1 MRDFYRTKTSVGW
14 FFLICFVLLRSA
26 EAQEPKRTYTITGN
40 VVDGRTSEALVGA
53 NVSIRGTTLGSAT
66 DRDGKF
72 SILAALPPGAYK
84 IAHSFIGYK
93 SKVVDVR
100 LGEQAIVEVGR
111 VVLQTPNSLNW
122 L

>member
-53 NVSIRGTTLGSAT
+53 NVSIRGSTLGSAPDW
-66 DRDGKF
+66 DRKL
-72 SILAALPPGAYK
+72 SIVAALPPVSHEF
-84 IAHSFIGYK
+84 AHSFSVYK
-93 SKVVDVR
+93 SHV
-100 LGEQAIVEVGR
+100 I
-111 VVLQTPNSLNW
+111 
-122 L
+122 